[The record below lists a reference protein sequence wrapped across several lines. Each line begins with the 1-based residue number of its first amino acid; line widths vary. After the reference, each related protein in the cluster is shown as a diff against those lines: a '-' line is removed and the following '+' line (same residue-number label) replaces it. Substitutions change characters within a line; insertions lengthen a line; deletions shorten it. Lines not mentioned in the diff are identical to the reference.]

1 MMSSIITRIKV
12 FVSVIFFAFISYAY
26 VPVSSDSRIKTL
38 IYSPSEIFYL
48 KFHYNYQS
56 YIEFPEDEM
65 INIISL
71 GDRYSWNVK
80 KIGQRVFIKP
90 YQIGV
95 STNMTII
102 SDKREY
108 HFEIF
113 SSKENIE
120 KVDPK
125 LAFVVK
131 FFYPET
137 VYDYMNSVKIRKPVN
152 VVEEKKDDSSTDNEK
167 EQKNSSTVIF
177 DNLSNEE
184 DSNILLPLVEAP
196 TPDLPILPIEPV
208 EVFDVEVTEP
218 ISASIPKNFK
228 YSMVGDQNSEIKPYM
243 VYDDGQNT
251 YFTFESSILPD
262 IFVVMPDGS
271 EVFADYKIFGNEI
284 VVNNLSNQ
292 FSLRNNK
299 EVICIFNDNLTGG
312 YY

>member
-1 MMSSIITRIKV
+1 MMSSIISRIHV
-12 FVSVIFFAFISYAY
+12 FFYILVISTTSFAY

-38 IYSPSEIFYL
+38 IYSPSEVFYL
-48 KFHYNYQS
+48 TFHYNYQS
-56 YIEFPEDEM
+56 YIEFPEDEK
-65 INIISL
+65 ISIITL

-90 YQIGV
+90 YQVGV

-113 SSKENIE
+113 SSKQKID

-131 FFYPET
+131 FFYPEN

-152 VVEEKKDDSSTDNEK
+152 VVDEDKSDEKAEKKSEEES
-167 EQKNSSTVIF
+167 VIF
-177 DNLSNEE
+177 TNEE
-184 DSNILLPLVEAP
+184 SVEVIP
-196 TPDLPILPIEPV
+196 PLPIITQPEADILTEVIDPV
-208 EVFDVEVTEP
+208 DIMDVSDVVP
-218 ISASIPKNFK
+218 PQNDLPKNFK
-228 YSMVGDQNSEIKPYM
+228 YSMVGDQNSQIKPYM
-243 VYDDGQNT
+243 VYDDGVNT

-262 IFVVMPDGS
+262 IFEVMPDGS
-271 EVFADYKIFGNEI
+271 EVFVEYKIFGNEV
-284 VVNNLSNQ
+284 VVNNTTSQ

-299 EVICIFNDNLTGG
+299 EVICIFNDNLTEV

>member
-1 MMSSIITRIKV
+1 MSSILSRIY
-12 FVSVIFFAFISYAY
+12 IFFYILVVSTTSFAY

-38 IYSPSEIFYL
+38 IYSSSEVFYL
-48 KFHYNYQS
+48 TFHYNYQS
-56 YIEFPEDEM
+56 YIEFPEDEQ
-65 INIISL
+65 ISIITL

-90 YQIGV
+90 YQVGV

-113 SSKENIE
+113 SSKQKID

-131 FFYPET
+131 FFYPEN

-152 VVEEKKDDSSTDNEK
+152 VVDEDKDIQKDEKKPEEESVVFLSEDNNTIIPPIPVITQPETDM
-167 EQKNSSTVIF
+167 
-177 DNLSNEE
+177 
-184 DSNILLPLVEAP
+184 LVDVSDP
-196 TPDLPILPIEPV
+196 VDLMDITNVTPPQNDL
-208 EVFDVEVTEP
+208 
-218 ISASIPKNFK
+218 PKNFK
-228 YSMVGDQNSEIKPYM
+228 YSMVGDQESQVKPYM
-243 VYDDGQNT
+243 VYDDGVST
-251 YFTFESSILPD
+251 YFTFNSSILPD

-271 EVFADYKIFGNEI
+271 EVFAEYKIFGNEV
-284 VVNNLSNQ
+284 VVNDTTSQ

-299 EVICIFNDNLTGG
+299 EVICIFNDNLTEV